1 MKRYLI
7 YCCEIMKF
15 LCQGLRFYDPF
26 LHIIIPSLYMK
37 IIANEVSETVWKRL
51 RKNKEKDL
59 SPSI

>member
-1 MKRYLI
+1 
-7 YCCEIMKF
+7 MKF
-15 LCQGLRFYDPF
+15 LCQVIRFYDPF